1 MCRHPL
7 VNAQIFVPGREATS
21 LVACWKGTV
30 LVSLHFEVLNK
41 QDSTGPA
48 SVLCLITEDD
58 MYGAAENMVR
68 RLSLSGLH
76 GLDWMLE
83 TNTGKPYLIEMNLRA
98 TQVGHLALWARP

>member
-1 MCRHPL
+1 MCRRPL
-7 VNAQIFVPGREATS
+7 VNVQIFVSSRRGNQ
-21 LVACWKGTV
+21 LD
-30 LVSLHFEVLNK
+30 LHFEVLSK

-83 TNTGKPYLIEMNLRA
+83 TYTGKPYLIEMNLRA